1 MAGPRSPE
9 GKAAR
14 KFTESI
20 DSINFDPNAFAYIF
34 VNDDPALQ
42 ERAMMI
48 VKALILAW
56 AREYAMKGNIEQYAV
71 DAMRLRDTMDTFQME
86 VPNHG

>member
-9 GKAAR
+9 GKAAK
-14 KFTESI
+14 KFADSI
-20 DSINFDPNAFAYIF
+20 DSMSFDANAFAYIF

-42 ERAMMI
+42 ERAMTI

-56 AREYAMKGNIEQYAV
+56 AREYALKGVIEPYAV